1 MQAGMQAG
9 ALPGAAG
16 GAEQPDGRR
25 EPEPF
30 IVGLARAFGGAL
42 LFALPLM
49 MTMEMWWLGSYLA
62 PLRLALLLVIMF
74 PLLVGTSHFGGF
86 RETFR
91 FVDDAVDTLVAYAVG
106 FITAAVMLL
115 LFGVIRYHTPPGDVV
130 GMVALQAVPGSLG
143 ALLARSQLG
152 GESEREQ
159 ERTRYAG
166 YYGELFLMLVGALF
180 LSLNVAPTEEIILIA
195 FKMTPWHSLALIGV
209 SLAIMHTFVYA
220 AGFHGQAQP
229 PRSMSGWTLFR
240 RFTLAGYALVLLV
253 CLYVLWT
260 LGRTEGVGPEEVL
273 SMTVVI
279 GLPGAIGA
287 AAARLIL

>member
-1 MQAGMQAG
+1 MQAGV
-9 ALPGAAG
+9 LPGAAG
-16 GAEQPDGRR
+16 GMRQPGADRA
-25 EPEPF
+25 PEPF
-30 IVGLARAFGGAL
+30 LLGLARAFGGAL

-49 MTMEMWWLGSYLA
+49 MTMEMWWLGSYLE
-62 PLRLALLLVIMF
+62 PLRLALLLVVMF

-91 FVDDAVDTLVAYAVG
+91 FADDAVDSLVAYAVG
-106 FITAAVMLL
+106 FITSAVMLL
-115 LFGVIRYHTPPGDVV
+115 LFGVIRYHTTFGDGV

-152 GESEREQ
+152 GEPEREK

-166 YYGELFLMLVGALF
+166 YVGELFLMVVGALF
-180 LSLNVAPTEEIILIA
+180 LTLNVAPTEEMILIA
-195 FKMTPWHSLALIGV
+195 FKMTEWHSLALIAV

-220 AGFHGQAQP
+220 AGFHGQAAKP
-229 PRSMSGWTLFR
+229 EGVTGWSLFL
-240 RFTLAGYALVLLV
+240 RFTVVGYALVLLV

-260 LGRTEGVGPEEVL
+260 FGRTDGVGSEEVL
-273 SMTVVI
+273 SMVLVV
-279 GLPGAIGA
+279 GFPGAIGA